1 MFKALLVDKHEA
13 GMSVRIEE
21 MTHDRLPEADVTVR
35 VEWSTVNYKDA
46 LALTGS
52 GPIIRRFPMVPGI
65 DFAGEVATS
74 QSPQFKPGDKVILN
88 GWGVGEH
95 HWGGLAEFARV
106 RSEWLIP
113 LPAALTTR
121 QAMAIGTAG
130 YTAMLCIM
138 ALERAGVESET
149 GPVLVTG
156 ASGGVGS
163 IALILLSHLGYRAVA
178 VTGRPSEQDYLRK
191 LGAAEIID
199 RQSFAETGRPLEKA
213 IWAGAIDVA
222 GGPLLASIC
231 AAIQPRG
238 AVAACGLAGGMALPL
253 TVAPFILRGVSLL
266 GIDSVNCPR
275 AERTEAW
282 SRLARSL
289 DFKLLEEAINE
300 IPLSSAVQAAQALLD
315 GQRRGRT
322 LVNIMQRE

>member
-1 MFKALLVDKHEA
+1 MNQLLLNA
-13 GMSVRIEE
+13 G
-21 MTHDRLPEADVTVR
+21 
-35 VEWSTVNYKDA
+35 
-46 LALTGS
+46 
-52 GPIIRRFPMVPGI
+52 II
-65 DFAGEVATS
+65 
-74 QSPQFKPGDKVILN
+74 QSPLPLIYNKFAIT
-88 GWGVGEH
+88 VG
-95 HWGGLAEFARV
+95 
-106 RSEWLIP
+106 
-113 LPAALTTR
+113 
-121 QAMAIGTAG
+121 
-130 YTAMLCIM
+130 M

-238 AVAACGLAGGMALPL
+238 AVAACLR
-253 TVAPFILRGVSLL
+253 TLRG
-266 GIDSVNCPR
+266 
-275 AERTEAW
+275 T
-282 SRLARSL
+282 
-289 DFKLLEEAINE
+289 
-300 IPLSSAVQAAQALLD
+300 
-315 GQRRGRT
+315 
-322 LVNIMQRE
+322 